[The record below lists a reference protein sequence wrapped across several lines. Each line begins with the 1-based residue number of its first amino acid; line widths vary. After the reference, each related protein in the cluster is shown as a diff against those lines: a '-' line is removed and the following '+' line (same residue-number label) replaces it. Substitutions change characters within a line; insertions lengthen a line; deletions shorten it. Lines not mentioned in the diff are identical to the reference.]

1 MVSHPG
7 PSPSPSSSPSSS
19 LRLCL
24 YFGIWSLSCVPQTEM
39 ACPPR
44 GPSGPAH
51 TPPPPSLPVSSCLA
65 LFSCFLSSFSIV
77 SIAHS
82 LFAFVSLFP
91 ALPLL
96 PLFVCPPNNNP
107 RSENT
112 FKHVCVVCVRK
123 KGGRGVKGACLPA
136 FVCICVLRCVRV
148 HARACVSTC
157 ANARARAHDV
167 YACTS
172 RNHPS
177 THRMRAAACGH
188 ACVRLLTHDVPLLH
202 PPCFWTIEQI
212 SANRSSDSRSVQWQV
227 SALLEPELGR
237 GSMVRVTQGHW
248 SAYPLHENQ

>member
-1 MVSHPG
+1 MALPTPHRLRHCLCLHASHCFLVF
-7 PSPSPSSSPSSS
+7 SPPFPLSLLHILSLPLSHSFLLCLSS
-19 LRLCL
+19 L
-24 YFGIWSLSCVPQTEM
+24 Y
-39 ACPPR
+39 
-44 GPSGPAH
+44 
-51 TPPPPSLPVSSCLA
+51 SS
-65 LFSCFLSSFSIV
+65 
-77 SIAHS
+77 
-82 LFAFVSLFP
+82 
-91 ALPLL
+91 ALPTTTPGQKILL
-96 PLFVCPPNNNP
+96 
-107 RSENT
+107 SM
-112 FKHVCVVCVRK
+112 CVLCVFVRK
-123 KGGRGVKGACLPA
+123 GEGGLRGRACLRSCA
-136 FVCICVLRCVRV
+136 FVCSGV

-157 ANARARAHDV
+157 AHARARAHVV

-172 RNHPS
+172 CNHPS

>member
-136 FVCICVLRCVRV
+136 FVCICVLRR
-148 HARACVSTC
+148 TC
-157 ANARARAHDV
+157 ACLREYMRARAR
-167 YACTS
+167 TS
-172 RNHPS
+172 TCCVCVHIMQPS
-177 THRMRAAACGH
+177 
-188 ACVRLLTHDVPLLH
+188 LH
-202 PPCFWTIEQI
+202 PPHAC
-212 SANRSSDSRSVQWQV
+212 
-227 SALLEPELGR
+227 R
-237 GSMVRVTQGHW
+237 GMRACLREVAH
-248 SAYPLHENQ
+248 A